1 MPENSMRV
9 MKVIDIIY
17 DQYGNSDM
25 KGSLIDCMTDIRHF
39 CDQQGIDFDY
49 LIHVS
54 KHHHAA
60 GACDGCYPPKDDN
73 AEDTARNSA
82 KEGRMTFREWRE
94 LIGELEKELKS
105 RRFLV
110 VDFRHAKDA
119 AEHAKLL
126 EAAITNLTQ
135 YDKDP
140 PDVR

>member
-39 CDQQGIDFDY
+39 CDQQGI
-49 LIHVS
+49 
-54 KHHHAA
+54 
-60 GACDGCYPPKDDN
+60 N

-82 KEGRMTFREWRE
+82 KGGRMTFREWRE

-135 YDKDP
+135 YDKDS